1 LGKRD
6 MKTKGQSARRIYR
19 QPGGK
24 LTISKDSVAT
34 ATETYRG
41 DYLYCVLYAPRIG
54 DPHPDFPGLKCT
66 EKSPEREKLG
76 FGRVDVVYKGLDP
89 AFSDGNPDPNAPP
102 NPDQNLPLPTV
113 EYGTITIEAPIETHP
128 DFWGELVP
136 SAGGFVYESDVKADT
151 SPAYA
156 VFTDDGE
163 FKFFGNDALE
173 NLAGVKSYLKVSVSR
188 TTTWVSLGRADDS
201 KVGEVLG
208 GWMQLKLTSRAEGG
222 VWHNVLVEQYDT
234 WNDIIYN
241 VT

>member
-1 LGKRD
+1 
-6 MKTKGQSARRIYR
+6 MKTKGRSAQRLYR

-24 LTISKDSVAT
+24 LTVSKDSVAT

-41 DYLYCVLYAPRIG
+41 DYLNCILYAPRIG
-54 DPHPDFPGLKCT
+54 DRHPDFPGLLCT
-66 EKSPEREKLG
+66 EKTPEREKLG

-89 AFSDGNPDPNAPP
+89 AFSDGNQDPHEPP

-128 DFWGELVP
+128 SFWDVLVP

-151 SPAYA
+151 SLAYA

-163 FKFFGNDALE
+163 FKFFGSDALGD
-173 NLAGVKSYLKVSVSR
+173 LAGVKSFLKVSLSR
-188 TTTWVSLGRADDS
+188 TTTWVSLNQASDANVG
-201 KVGEVLG
+201 KVIG

-222 VWHNVLVEQYDT
+222 VWHNVLVEQYDA
-234 WNDIIYN
+234 WNALVYTIL
-241 VT
+241 